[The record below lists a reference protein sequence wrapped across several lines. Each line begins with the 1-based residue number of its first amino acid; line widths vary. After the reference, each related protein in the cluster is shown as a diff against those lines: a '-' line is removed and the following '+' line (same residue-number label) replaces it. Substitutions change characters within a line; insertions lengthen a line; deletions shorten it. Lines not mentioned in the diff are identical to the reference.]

1 MEDAVSRPR
10 RTAKAGRGWGRGVR
24 GVRESCVLGARGVGH
39 MGGNEMTAWALEG
52 YGLYSKIRVFLEAHG
67 RC

>member
-24 GVRESCVLGARGVGH
+24 GVRESCVLGARGWGTWE
-39 MGGNEMTAWALEG
+39 EM
-52 YGLYSKIRVFLEAHG
+52 R
-67 RC
+67 